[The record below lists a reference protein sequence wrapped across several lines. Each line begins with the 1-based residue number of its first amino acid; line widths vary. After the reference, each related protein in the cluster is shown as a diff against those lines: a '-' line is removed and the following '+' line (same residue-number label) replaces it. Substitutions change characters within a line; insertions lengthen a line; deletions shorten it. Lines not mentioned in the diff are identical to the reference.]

1 MLVIYGEGG
10 IFFKKEDVIVPKA
23 SPLPP
28 YIFVTEAN
36 EPCERTQPPP
46 GLRGSRA
53 VQQTVKWCA
62 GCSRSPSNLYMRKG
76 KKKKTH
82 CYSAGQS
89 ANLSVCRAAPLMR
102 AGLFAPETL
111 DNESATESSWSPL
124 VSSGG
129 RKWSEAKQPVAII
142 LAIDRARSVLCLICL
157 VCQVKGG
164 PSSACGKPK
173 SINKPPQLMRRP
185 FPVRCPRAAIVLPT
199 RQWESLF
206 DPALPLQ
213 PYAR

>member
-1 MLVIYGEGG
+1 MLA
-10 IFFKKEDVIVPKA
+10 FALK
-23 SPLPP
+23 PLH
-28 YIFVTEAN
+28 A
-36 EPCERTQPPP
+36 
-46 GLRGSRA
+46 
-53 VQQTVKWCA
+53 K
-62 GCSRSPSNLYMRKG
+62 RK

-164 PSSACGKPK
+164 PSSACGKTKIYQQTPANDAPAF
-173 SINKPPQLMRRP
+173 SCPLSSGRHRP
-185 FPVRCPRAAIVLPT
+185 SNPSVGVTL
-199 RQWESLF
+199 
-206 DPALPLQ
+206 
-213 PYAR
+213 